1 MNCNDIDTS
10 KFNPEE
16 LKKVLFIYNALNDGW
31 TVKKTKENIF
41 TFTKNHEE
49 ASKEIYADG
58 YVKDF
63 LMENFNLK

>member
-1 MNCNDIDTS
+1 MNCNNIDTS

-63 LMENFNLK
+63 LMENFNFK

>member
-1 MNCNDIDTS
+1 MS
-10 KFNPEE
+10 S
-16 LKKVLFIYNALNDGW
+16 KVLFIYNALNDGW

>member
-1 MNCNDIDTS
+1 MNCNNIDTS

>member
-58 YVKDF
+58 
-63 LMENFNLK
+63 